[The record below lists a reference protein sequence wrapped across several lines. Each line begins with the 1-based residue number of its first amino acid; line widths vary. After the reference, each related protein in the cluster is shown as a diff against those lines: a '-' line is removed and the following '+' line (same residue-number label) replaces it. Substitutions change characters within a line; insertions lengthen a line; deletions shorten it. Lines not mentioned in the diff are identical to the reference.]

1 MGVLDALGQMG
12 GNLGSSVEGM
22 IFDGAGVKGV
32 LFIPN
37 PNYFDPTDPDLA
49 DLQKDLNA
57 ATKELQKELDKTV
70 KGKLSL
76 SGLKSLAPKGMGL
89 DGKSLGIGKEAEENK
104 KFIKYKLQYNPATI
118 RLDTLNGQIQNMNG
132 QDDMSKLVQTK
143 KFQGRTKL
151 SFDIVF
157 DDVDIM
163 DSFMLEDVA
172 NFNVTKGVKK
182 AYHMLNKEDKGNTF
196 SVSAR
201 MEAFLALLSA
211 SSAQQVIFFWSKM
224 SFRGLITS
232 VSNKYTMFNT
242 AGNPVRG
249 TMHLEITQDNENK
262 EAFEYSEEYWR
273 KSFDNIFKAEKG
285 FKGASAASKVF
296 NNNFL
301 NIKL

>member
-1 MGVLDALGQMG
+1 MGALDALGQMG
-12 GNLGSSVEGM
+12 GNLGSSVKGM

-37 PNYFDPTDPDLA
+37 PNYFDPTDPDMA

-76 SGLKSLAPKGMGL
+76 SGLKSLAPKGVGL
-89 DGKSLGIGKEAEENK
+89 GPKTLGIGKEAEENK

-143 KFQGRTKL
+143 KFEGRTKL

-172 NFNVTKGVKK
+172 NFNITKGVKK
-182 AYHMLNKEDKGNTF
+182 GYHMLNKEDKGNTF

-201 MEAFLALLSA
+201 MEAFLSLLSA

-273 KSFDNIFKAEKG
+273 KSFDNIFKAESG
-285 FKGASAASKVF
+285 FKGASTASKVF

-301 NIKL
+301 NLKL